1 MSVHG
6 DSRLEAPE
14 SRVRLRAGCIPTV
27 GRRGEAWWYGE
38 VESKVVVQICMQPYM
53 LVLSHAGTR
62 AGSSMADGGLATT
75 ALQRWDI
82 LVRLY
87 AVSLRYWIHLVYVTM
102 LYHDEDLRHA

>member
-1 MSVHG
+1 
-6 DSRLEAPE
+6 
-14 SRVRLRAGCIPTV
+14 
-27 GRRGEAWWYGE
+27 
-38 VESKVVVQICMQPYM
+38 
-53 LVLSHAGTR
+53 
-62 AGSSMADGGLATT
+62 MADGGLATT